1 MQSGK
6 RSRREPAEADGFEP
20 MSRRFL
26 RAAVLVALVSAS
38 VACVTRKKEPVG
50 GKWYVVWE
58 RSQIPEAGGTHPY
71 LYRKTEPFGGRRVEE
86 NTWRYRYL
94 GDDCVLYVAG
104 NSDRGELL
112 AACADRPPVV
122 LATRMDDYIKGYIR
136 DMGIAGD
143 PISINGRMVSVQEI
157 KTRAGHAR

>member
-1 MQSGK
+1 MS
-6 RSRREPAEADGFEP
+6 AFEP

-26 RAAVLVALVSAS
+26 RAAMLVALVSAS

-143 PISINGRMVSVQEI
+143 PISINGRTVSVQEI
-157 KTRAGHAR
+157 KTRAGHVR